1 MNALHVLMAGL
12 LVVFYVIGVH
22 GDATA
27 QPSEAPVLHFGG
39 CGGVYLLAESGEL
52 WIEVEK
58 YDLNVRGRKTF
69 LRAILAGPDRAVL
82 AEETLPEDGL
92 GKGDGPGPVQQV
104 RLSAHV
110 PCRGVYALNITVSED
125 RYGEDIAWGFRTN
138 CSKYLIETSRG
149 HRDAA
154 HEEPLVLLGP
164 DVPGDIC
171 FRPERGA
178 FTVELSG
185 LNADVEPPVLYDGG
199 DGVVAVITPDA
210 EGNGRFTV
218 STEAPRGSM
227 PWRLHLPVFRGTVHI
242 DGVTRWPDDSDYPN
256 FSLWT
261 PNADSWFPFHENR
274 WLLTPYRRTVYL
286 NGAAEETV
294 AFEVYNNADAPR
306 TVRLEVEFAGE
317 SFPATLSVA
326 EASVE
331 AKNTVNVTLACAL
344 PEGVEEASCRLRAT
358 PQDTPEFSTYAT
370 VTLRRGIAPAEQPL
384 NLPLVFKPYTHE
396 NELFGYLPRYPLDN
410 QVYFNKSGQPFV
422 VAKTALLALSD
433 TGWRALSEV
442 AGTDGEALPFT
453 TRSAKCAFDADNTV
467 YLLGQVEGRAAM
479 LYARP
484 SEERLNPCFLPVRG
498 SVDLEQFSGNNPLEG
513 PPPLVSYTFT
523 EKDPDV
529 FWRRLNDLHLLLPA
543 KGAGSA
549 LSIGKPILISRKC
562 IGFSAHSGIPSS
574 LVSRDRKVHV
584 VWAEATEPEELA
596 PGVPTFVATFDR
608 NTQQLGKPAL
618 VGYGPP
624 ANDCH
629 NTPSITMDSQGYLHV
644 LIGTHGRTFQY
655 VRSLEPNNAEG
666 GWTEPEELGPGLR
679 QTYVGLVCDQ
689 KNTLHVVFRLWF
701 DGGNPYFP
709 ASHYAT
715 LAYMRKRQGEPWSN
729 PKVLLVSPFSE
740 YSVFYHRL
748 TIDPRGRLFLSYDCW
763 STYWFYRNDHHGTR
777 RALMMS
783 PNGGDMWKLGAM
795 EDLQQMVP

>member
-1 MNALHVLMAGL
+1 MNALHVLIACL
-12 LVVFYVIGVH
+12 LVVFYVIGAY

-58 YDLNVRGRKTF
+58 YDLNVRGRKIF

-104 RLSAHV
+104 RLSAQV
-110 PCRGVYALNITVSED
+110 PCRGVYVLNITVSED

-138 CSKYLIETSRG
+138 CAKYLVETSRG

-410 QVYFNKSGQPFV
+410 QVYFNKRGQPFV

>member
-58 YDLNVRGRKTF
+58 YDLNVRGRKIF

-410 QVYFNKSGQPFV
+410 QVYFNKRGQPFV

-629 NTPSITMDSQGYLHV
+629 STPSITMDSQGYLHV

>member
-410 QVYFNKSGQPFV
+410 QVYFNKRGQPFV

-467 YLLGQVEGRAAM
+467 YLLGQVEGRAAL
-479 LYARP
+479 LYAKP
-484 SEERLNPCFLPVRG
+484 GEERLNSCFLPVRG
-498 SVDLEQFSGNNPLEG
+498 SVDLEQFSGNNRPEG
-513 PPPLVSYTFT
+513 PPPLASYTLT

-529 FWRRLNDLHLLLPA
+529 FWRRLNDLHLLLPVKNA
-543 KGAGSA
+543 DGTLAVEE
-549 LSIGKPILISRKC
+549 PVLISRKC

-574 LVSRDRKVHV
+574 VVSRDGKVHV
-584 VWAEATEPEELA
+584 AWAEATEPEEKA
-596 PGVPTFVATFDR
+596 PGVPTFVVTYDR
-608 NTQQLGKPAL
+608 NTRQLGKPAL

-655 VRSLEPNNAEG
+655 VRSFQPNDAGG

-679 QTYVGLVCDQ
+679 QTYVGLVCDP
-689 KNTLHVVFRLWF
+689 KDTLHVVFRLWF
-701 DGGNPYFP
+701 DDGKPYFP
-709 ASHYAT
+709 ASYYAT
-715 LAYMRKRQGEPWSN
+715 LAYMRKRPGEAWSS

-740 YSVFYHRL
+740 YGVFYHRL
-748 TIDPRGRLFLSYDCW
+748 TIDPQGRLFLSYDCW

-783 PNGGDMWKLGAM
+783 PDGGDTWKLADM
-795 EDLQQMVP
+795 EDLTH

>member
-1 MNALHVLMAGL
+1 
-12 LVVFYVIGVH
+12 VFYVIGAY

-58 YDLNVRGRKTF
+58 YDLNVRGRKIF

-104 RLSAHV
+104 RLSAQV
-110 PCRGVYALNITVSED
+110 PCRGVYVLNITVSED

-138 CSKYLIETSRG
+138 CAKYLVETSRG

-410 QVYFNKSGQPFV
+410 QVYFNKRGQPFV